1 MNDKLQWNTVADKYE
16 DEIFS
21 VFRNDKGKK
30 IEYYLKKN
38 ANKNNVAIDFGC
50 GIG

>member
-1 MNDKLQWNTVADKYE
+1 MNDKLQWNTVAEKYE

-30 IEYYLKKN
+30 IE
-38 ANKNNVAIDFGC
+38 
-50 GIG
+50 